1 MNRKEI
7 GIRVKEERDKLNW
20 SQETLAEEGKL
31 SLRTIQ
37 RIEKGED
44 SINKDTLLQVLNLLS
59 IEYCDEGYIS
69 VPELSSIGTLIE
81 NLFKYKVDLNR
92 GNFEIEELKL
102 LLKFVNFLEEFE
114 GYRLGDRMFSFKESI
129 HKEIRLREILE
140 EFEEYDIKIYCRLK
154 YDAIIIDNRESGY
167 GIYKS
172 DIIEN
177 QIYVYKKDD
186 KNVLI
191 KKDYSTYINV
201 KNVDYQ
207 NLKIERENSGINFL
221 NIFMYKD
228 LFTDEEYENALSN
241 LSPEEKKLIF

>member
-1 MNRKEI
+1 MDRIEI
-7 GIRVKEERDKLNW
+7 GKRVKDERNKNGW
-20 SQETLAEEGKL
+20 SQENLAGDTNV
-31 SLRTIQ
+31 SIRTIQ
-37 RIEKGED
+37 RIENGENT
-44 SINKDTLLQVLNLLS
+44 IGKDTLLQVLEFLS

-114 GYRLGDRMFSFKESI
+114 DYWLGDRMFSFKESI

-140 EFEEYDIKIYCRLK
+140 ELEEYDIKIYCRLK
-154 YDAIIIDNRESGY
+154 YDATIIDNREVGY
-167 GIYKS
+167 GIYKT

-191 KKDYSTYINV
+191 KKDYSTYINIE
-201 KNVDYQ
+201 NTDYS
-207 NLKIERENSGINFL
+207 NLKKDRLDYGIKDSD
-221 NIFMYKD
+221 IFKYRN
-228 LFTDEEYENALSN
+228 LFTEEEYENYV
-241 LSPEEKKLIF
+241 PDEFPF

>member
-102 LLKFVNFLEEFE
+102 ILKFVDFLEEFE
-114 GYRLGDRMFSFKESI
+114 EYHSGDKKFSFKESI
-129 HKEIRLREILE
+129 NKEIKLRGILE
-140 EFEEYDIKIYCRLK
+140 EFEQYGIKIYCRLK
-154 YDAIIIDNRESGY
+154 YDAEIFDNRESGY
-167 GIYKS
+167 GIYRA
-172 DIIEN
+172 DFIEN

-186 KNVLI
+186 KNILT
-191 KKDYSTYINV
+191 KKDSSTYINV

-207 NLKIERENSGINFL
+207 NLKIERENNGINFL

-241 LSPEEKKLIF
+241 LSPEERKLIF